1 MRKTAWAVLG
11 VCVLAFGVGQAASA
25 ATPIAAPFLQSPGCD
40 AAAAEA
46 LATTP
51 GFLSLASAVS
61 VTHVIVCVCESD
73 AICQLLCG
81 TRKASCQYTIACEEP
96 PKGSCFCGVGSA
108 DTDGL

>member
-11 VCVLAFGVGQAASA
+11 VCMIGLGMASSSFA
-25 ATPIAAPFLQSPGCD
+25 TTPISAPFLASSGCN
-40 AAAAEA
+40 ATAVEA

-51 GFLSLASAVS
+51 GFLPLTSAVS

-73 AICQLLCG
+73 AVCQFLCG

-108 DTDGL
+108 DADGF

>member
-11 VCVLAFGVGQAASA
+11 VCILAFLPGEAAFA
-25 ATPIAAPFLQSPGCD
+25 TTPISAPFLKSPGCD
-40 AAAAEA
+40 PAAVEA

-51 GFLSLASAVS
+51 GFLPLTSAAS
-61 VTHVIVCVCESD
+61 VTHVIVCVCESH
-73 AICQLLCG
+73 AVCQFLCG

-108 DTDGL
+108 DTDGF